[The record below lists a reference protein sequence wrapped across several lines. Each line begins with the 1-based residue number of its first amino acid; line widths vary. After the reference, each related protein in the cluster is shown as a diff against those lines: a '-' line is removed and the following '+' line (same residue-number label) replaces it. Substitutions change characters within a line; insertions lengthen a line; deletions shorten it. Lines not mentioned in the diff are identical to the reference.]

1 MRMNWYE
8 PSPSG
13 VTVKVLYGGIPPAP
27 AATVFLDD
35 KSTVEFSSSSLSE
48 SGKPESGAIHGSNDV
63 RGLANLYPRGDL
75 RFPVSVSLCTPGSLR
90 TPAPARSTEHGGLAA
105 ALQSPRAPET
115 PRALPAAGRIP
126 LSPGSGIS
134 FLTDD
139 GASAI
144 LGFDN
149 YLQVTNAERKETLL
163 QGQRLEIA
171 KTSDRSPEDPSQMS
185 LQIKDGIA
193 VAILGQAGVLRIDG
207 VDARPSLAEYLRAQ
221 KVLSAWLTMAILVG
235 SAALTVASRI
245 KLFKLDEKDGG

>member
-1 MRMNWYE
+1 
-8 PSPSG
+8 
-13 VTVKVLYGGIPPAP
+13 
-27 AATVFLDD
+27 
-35 KSTVEFSSSSLSE
+35 
-48 SGKPESGAIHGSNDV
+48 
-63 RGLANLYPRGDL
+63 
-75 RFPVSVSLCTPGSLR
+75 
-90 TPAPARSTEHGGLAA
+90 
-105 ALQSPRAPET
+105 
-115 PRALPAAGRIP
+115 
-126 LSPGSGIS
+126 
-134 FLTDD
+134 
-139 GASAI
+139 
-144 LGFDN
+144 
-149 YLQVTNAERKETLL
+149 VTNAERKETLL